1 MLNNHLYVVN
11 AYADTVSV
19 IDTRTN
25 RVVDSPIPVGS
36 TPGAAATDALRGR
49 AFVTNSRSGTV
60 SVINTY
66 TYTNTIFGCPIP
78 VGDDPGAVT
87 TDALRG
93 GAYVP
98 NGGSDTVSAIDTIT
112 NTALGAPIP
121 VGDGPGGLA
130 LGR

>member
-1 MLNNHLYVVN
+1 M
-11 AYADTVSV
+11 
-19 IDTRTN
+19 
-25 RVVDSPIPVGS
+25 
-36 TPGAAATDALRGR
+36 
-49 AFVTNSRSGTV
+49 TNSHSGTV

-66 TYTNTIFGCPIP
+66 TNTVFGCPIP

-98 NGGSDTVSAIDTIT
+98 NGGSDTVSAIDTNT